1 MSPTLL
7 TIQTA
12 SPAGSIALTSGERL
26 LAELNLD
33 VRKTPTEWLLQS
45 IEDLLD
51 KTDVKK
57 ADLDAIAV
65 VQGPGSFTG
74 LRVGLATAKGLS
86 LATGCPLLGI
96 SSLHCLA
103 MQLPF
108 AGLPV
113 CVMLDARKQEVYTA
127 SYRWEGGYPHPVT
140 EERVVGPD
148 LLLAGVSSETLYVGN
163 GALLYRTLIVRKLG
177 GRAHFAPA
185 FMNLPRAAGAAA
197 LALRDWEAGR
207 TSTAD
212 ELLPNYLR
220 PSEAELNLLNKKK
233 SGNSG

>member
-12 SPAGSIALTSGERL
+12 SPAGSIALTAGERL

-45 IEDLLD
+45 IGDLLD

-65 VQGPGSFTG
+65 VRGPGSFTG

-86 LATGCPLLGI
+86 LALGCPLLGI
-96 SSLHCLA
+96 SSLQCLA

-108 AGLPV
+108 SALPV
-113 CVMLDARKQEVYTA
+113 CVMLDARKQEVYSA
-127 SYRWEGGYPHPVT
+127 SYRWEGGYPNLIT
-140 EERVVGPD
+140 AERVAGPEM
-148 LLLAGVSSETLYVGN
+148 LLTAVSSETLFAGN
-163 GALLYRTLIVRKLG
+163 GAQLYRTLIVRKLG
-177 GRAHFAPA
+177 DRAHFAPA
-185 FMNLPRAAGAAA
+185 FINLPRAAAVAA
-197 LALRDWEAGR
+197 LAQREWQAGR
-207 TSTAD
+207 TFTAD
-212 ELLPNYLR
+212 QLMPNYLR